1 MDADARALLAD
12 LVSFETVAGTP
23 NGELIDYAA
32 ERLDEAGARVSIS
45 EGAHREARNLH
56 AMLGP
61 DGPHGLVLSAHTDV
75 VAVDGQE
82 WTHDPF
88 TLSERDG
95 RLYGRGTADMKGF
108 IAAVLAAVGAV
119 AGRAPT
125 RPLHV
130 VLSSDEELGCR
141 GIRPLLPELSEAIE
155 RPWLT
160 VVGEPTG
167 LRVVDRHKGKLA
179 FAVDVRGRAGHSA
192 RATEAVN
199 AVVYAARLIVALDE
213 LAQQLQTGPRD
224 ERFPVPHGTVSV
236 GPIEGGVSVN
246 IVPDRC
252 RFEFEV
258 RHLPGDD
265 PDALRERIDAA
276 VRPLHEAM
284 RDADAGAGIELCTT
298 IEYPALAPTDA
309 DGGDPAAAAQL
320 AALAGTTA
328 GGAVDFG
335 TEAGLLQRALGA
347 PVVVCGPGEM
357 AQGHRPDEFVEV
369 AQLDAAV
376 TLLRRLIERLSGPK
390 GAT

>member
-1 MDADARALLAD
+1 VSADARAVLAD
-12 LVSFETVAGTP
+12 LVAFPTIAGTP
-23 NGELIDYAA
+23 NGALIDYAA
-32 ERLDEAGARVSIS
+32 ERLRAAGARVSVTP
-45 EGAHREARNLH
+45 GARPDARNLH
-56 AMLGP
+56 AELGP
-61 DGPHGLVLSAHTDV
+61 GGPNGLVLSAHTDV
-75 VAVDGQE
+75 VSVEGQA
-82 WTHDPF
+82 WTEDPF

-108 IAAVLAAVGAV
+108 VAAVLTAVGRCDGA
-119 AGRAPT
+119 APS

-141 GIRPLLPELSEAIE
+141 GIRPLLPALSETIE

-167 LRVVDRHKGKLA
+167 LRVADRHKGKLA

-192 RATEAVN
+192 RAPESVN
-199 AVVYAARLIVALDE
+199 AVVYAARLIVALQE
-213 LAQQLQTGPRD
+213 LQRRLSDGPRD
-224 ERFPVPHGTVSV
+224 DRFAVPHGTVSV
-236 GPIEGGVSVN
+236 GPIRGGVSVN
-246 IVPDRC
+246 IVPDVC

-265 PDALRERIDAA
+265 PDALRRWIEGAIEPLAAEMHAID
-276 VRPLHEAM
+276 PET
-284 RDADAGAGIELCTT
+284 GIELTVT
-298 IEYPALAPTDA
+298 IEYPGLE
-309 DGGDPAAAAQL
+309 PAADDGPEPAATEL
-320 AALAGTTA
+320 AALAGTEA

-357 AQGHRPDEFVEV
+357 AQGHRPDEFVEA

-376 TLLRRLIERLSGPK
+376 ALVAGLIDRLG
-390 GAT
+390 

>member
-1 MDADARALLAD
+1 VDADARALLAD
-12 LVSFETVAGTP
+12 LVSFQTVAGTA

-32 ERLDEAGARVSIS
+32 ERLVAAGAHVRVS
-45 EGAHREARNLH
+45 EGARGDARNLH
-56 AMLGP
+56 AVLGP
-61 DGPHGLVLSAHTDV
+61 DRPGGLVLSAHTDV
-75 VAVDGQE
+75 VSVEGQE
-82 WTHDPF
+82 WTRDPF
-88 TLSERDG
+88 TLAERDG

-108 IAAVLAAVGAV
+108 IAAMLAAIGAGP
-119 AGRAPT
+119 GRAPQ

-141 GIRPLLPELSEAIE
+141 GIRPLLPALSDAIQ

-192 RATEAVN
+192 RAPEAVN
-199 AVVYAARLIVALDE
+199 AVAYAARLIVALDGLQEE
-213 LAQQLQTGPRD
+213 LRHGPHD
-224 ERFPVPHGTVSV
+224 PSFAVPHGTVSA

-258 RHLPGDD
+258 RYLPGDD
-265 PDALRERIDAA
+265 PEALRERIEAA
-276 VRPLHEAM
+276 VAPLHEEMHA
-284 RDADAGAGIELCTT
+284 RDAHAGIELRTT
-298 IEYPALAPTDA
+298 VEYPGLAPRDGGA
-309 DGGDPAAAAQL
+309 DGNDKAVAELTQ
-320 AALAGTTA
+320 LAGTEA

-369 AQLDAAV
+369 AQLDAAAA
-376 TLLRRLIERLSGPK
+376 LLRRLIERL
-390 GAT
+390 